1 MNTKKQITLSPYL
14 ELIGVKLEEV
24 KYPRAR
30 LSLQYRKDLVNPMGT
45 LHGGVISSLVDAVL
59 GCALLS
65 QKEIKGIATLELKVN
80 YLNPVTSVGCS
91 RRRSYTEKAS
101 WLLDRHLSIVKK
113 ASPSAAIQTSLHLRK
128 VNPFLECLKPA
139 ADLLFVLAHATAAKQ
154 FTGVFACFFVS
165 FFFSL
170 AFMYFIKL

>member
-80 YLNPVTSVGCS
+80 YLNPVTSGTVVAEGEIIHRKGLMAFGQAFIYCEKKLIAVGS
-91 RRRSYTEKAS
+91 NTNKLTLAKGET
-101 WLLDRHLSIVKK
+101 
-113 ASPSAAIQTSLHLRK
+113 PS
-128 VNPFLECLKPA
+128 
-139 ADLLFVLAHATAAKQ
+139 
-154 FTGVFACFFVS
+154 
-165 FFFSL
+165 
-170 AFMYFIKL
+170 